1 MNSALDR
8 TAKSFEAKHR
18 ASLMA
23 FPRVF
28 SLPRPVIGLA
38 YLAGYVGLDWVSF
51 IHPFAPFGITPWNP
65 STGLSFVLVLLFGQR
80 FVPLL
85 FVAPLLADLVVR
97 QLPIPWSVEI
107 AATTLI
113 GAGYSVALVYLLRP
127 ATHFN
132 PTLSTMRDLCLLLL
146 FAGLSA
152 TAVAIGYVG
161 ILIAAG
167 LLPGTAFFDAV
178 LRYWVGDMIGIAV
191 VCPLALIFFARGR
204 LLRSSLETVAQI
216 AAIVVALALV
226 FVFADKHHF
235 QLFYVLFLPIVWMA
249 VRGGLEGVT
258 VGILL
263 TQIGL
268 IAGVEILPTD
278 EIDVTAFQ
286 ALMLVLTMTGLI
298 AGMVVTEHRRVQF
311 QVRLHQD
318 SLARLARL
326 GSMGELAAAVAHE
339 INQPLTAAGTY
350 ARLVVDTLRTGQRD
364 DAAIVETAGKAATQV
379 ERAAEVVR
387 RLRALIRLDQTGRA
401 PAGIERIV
409 RETLELCQPDLDRY
423 GIRARVSLD
432 SSLPAVLVD
441 LLQIEQVLLNL
452 IRNAIDAMQESGP
465 GGMIVIEAVRGEP
478 GFVELRIRD
487 SGPGFP
493 PEVVAEQFLPLS
505 STKAEG
511 LGVGL
516 SLSRSIVESHG
527 GRLSLGGSAQGAS
540 VQFTIPV
547 AGADA

>member
-1 MNSALDR
+1 
-8 TAKSFEAKHR
+8 
-18 ASLMA
+18 MA
-23 FPRVF
+23 FPRAF
-28 SLPRPVIGLA
+28 SLPQPAIGLI
-38 YLAGYVGLDWVSF
+38 YLGAYVGLDWVSF
-51 IHPFAPFGITPWNP
+51 IHPFASFGITPWNP
-65 STGLSFVLVLLFGQR
+65 FAGLSFALVLLFGQR
-80 FVPLL
+80 FIPLL
-85 FVAPLLADLVVR
+85 FVAPFLADLIVR
-97 QLPIPWSVEI
+97 RFPFPWSVELMT
-107 AATTLI
+107 AAVI
-113 GAGYSVALVYLLRP
+113 GAGYAAALSYLLRP
-127 ATHFN
+127 ATRFN
-132 PTLSTMRDLCLLLL
+132 PALSSMRDLCLLL
-146 FAGLSA
+146 FVAALST
-152 TAVAIGYVG
+152 TAVALGYVAT
-161 ILIAAG
+161 LVAAG
-167 LLPGTAFFDAV
+167 FLPQSDFFAAA
-178 LRYWVGDMIGIAV
+178 LRLWVGDLIGIAV
-191 VCPLALIFFARGR
+191 VCPLALIFFARG
-204 LLRSSLETVAQI
+204 SLIRASKETAAQV

-226 FVFADKHHF
+226 FVFAEKHHF

-249 VRGGLEGVT
+249 VRTGIEGVT
-258 VGILL
+258 FGILL

-268 IAGVEILPTD
+268 IVGVQLLPSE

-286 ALMLVLTMTGLI
+286 LLMLVLTMTGLI

-350 ARLVVDTLRTGQRD
+350 ARLVVDTLRSGNRD
-364 DAAIVETAGKAATQV
+364 EAAVVETAGKAATQV

-401 PAGIERIV
+401 PVSVERIV
-409 RETLELCQPDLDRY
+409 KETLELCQPDLDRH
-423 GIRARVSLD
+423 GIKTRVMLD
-432 SSLPAVLVD
+432 AGLPPVLVD

-452 IRNAIDAMQESGP
+452 VRNAIEAMQDSGM
-465 GGMIVIEAVRGEP
+465 GGVIAIEAARGEP

-487 SGPGFP
+487 TGPGFP
-493 PEVVAEQFLPLS
+493 PEIVAEQYLPLS
-505 STKAEG
+505 STKVEG

-540 VQFTIPV
+540 VRFTVPV